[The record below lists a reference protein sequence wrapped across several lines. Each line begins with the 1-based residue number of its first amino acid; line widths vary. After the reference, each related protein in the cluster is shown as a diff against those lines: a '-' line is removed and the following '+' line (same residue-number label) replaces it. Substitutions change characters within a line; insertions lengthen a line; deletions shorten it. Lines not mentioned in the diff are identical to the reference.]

1 MASYQGRR
9 LLLERS
15 GMNALLATPIPVPN
29 GDSREQLEGT
39 GHIGNI
45 HQPFQRRMEVCS
57 CKLSMPAIGCRELE
71 PGDPIRV
78 IVQEEMH
85 QFVREVV
92 ENGMHDKQ
100 GWLRQAAGSGLCPG
114 QVLHGDPE
122 IAPISLA
129 ESSPSLDETQRR
141 GGGLCARPYAT
152 AQSCSHA
159 SFRLFLLLARPVACS
174 WQNIVGIGTG

>member
-1 MASYQGRR
+1 
-9 LLLERS
+9 
-15 GMNALLATPIPVPN
+15 MNALLATPIPVPN

-39 GHIGNI
+39 GDVGNI
-45 HQPFQRRMEVCS
+45 HQPFQRRMELCS
-57 CKLSMPAIGCRELE
+57 CKLSMPAIGCRKLE

-92 ENGMHDKQ
+92 EDGMHDKQ
-100 GWLRQAAGSGLCPG
+100 GWLRQAAAVCPG

-122 IAPISLA
+122 IAPISLF
-129 ESSPSLDETQRR
+129 ELSPSLDETQRR

-152 AQSCSHA
+152 AQSSSHA
-159 SFRLFLLLARPVACS
+159 SFRLFLLIARIVACS
-174 WQNIVGIGTG
+174 

>member
-1 MASYQGRR
+1 
-9 LLLERS
+9 
-15 GMNALLATPIPVPN
+15 MNALLATPIPVPN

-100 GWLRQAAGSGLCPG
+100 GWLSAPLGPVLGRLWGPRMDFNLSKTGIMPTTNQLPGS
-114 QVLHGDPE
+114 E
-122 IAPISLA
+122 RT
-129 ESSPSLDETQRR
+129 SS
-141 GGGLCARPYAT
+141 
-152 AQSCSHA
+152 
-159 SFRLFLLLARPVACS
+159 
-174 WQNIVGIGTG
+174 